1 MDDIVYRLRNWV
13 IAVHA
18 PPVSDLMDEAADEI
32 ERLRGYRNAAEADRD
47 IAMLAAER
55 LRNGAVESRETVV
68 CPYVVGRTTRYCSLT
83 PFTLTDEE
91 RAAISWAAGLS
102 DTRPSGC
109 RTTLRS
115 LLERASKWTAD
126 GRESDQ

>member
-18 PPVSDLMDEAADEI
+18 PPVSDLLDEAADEI
-32 ERLRGYRNAAEADRD
+32 DRLRQVSSQQT
-47 IAMLAAER
+47 L
-55 LRNGAVESRETVV
+55 
-68 CPYVVGRTTRYCSLT
+68 
-83 PFTLTDEE
+83 TLTDEE
-91 RAAISWAAGLS
+91 RAAIAWAAGLS

-115 LLERASKWTAD
+115 LLERASKSTAD
-126 GRESDQ
+126 VRENDQ